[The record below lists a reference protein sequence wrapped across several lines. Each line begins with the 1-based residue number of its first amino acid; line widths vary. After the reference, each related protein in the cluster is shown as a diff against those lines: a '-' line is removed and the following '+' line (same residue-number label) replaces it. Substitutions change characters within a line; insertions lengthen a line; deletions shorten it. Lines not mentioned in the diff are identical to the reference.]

1 MTDITATDVTSLDTT
16 SPIWERFFTLAPI
29 VLVGTREPDGSP
41 DIAPKHLAIP
51 MSWDNYFGF
60 VCTPRHATYANA
72 KRTGVF
78 TVTYPRP
85 EQILFTSL
93 AASPRCG
100 DDEKPV
106 LQSFDTVAASK
117 VDGVFVNGGYVYL
130 ECELFKIVDGFGINS
145 LITGRIVAAHV
156 HRDALRVSDE
166 DDQDLI
172 RKAPLFAYLY
182 PKRFAS
188 ITDSNA
194 FPMPAG
200 MQR

>member
-1 MTDITATDVTSLDTT
+1 MSDISTSDVTSLDCST
-16 SPIWERFFTLAPI
+16 PIWERFFTLAPL
-29 VLVGTREPDGSP
+29 VLIGTREPDGSV

-85 EQILFTSL
+85 EQILYMSL
-93 AASPRCG
+93 AASPRC

-106 LQSFDTVAASK
+106 LQAFDTIKASK
-117 VDGVFVNGGYVYL
+117 VDGVFVNNGYVYL
-130 ECELFKIVDGFGINS
+130 ECELFKIVDDFGINS

-156 HRDALRVSDE
+156 DRSALRVSDE

-172 RKAPLFAYLY
+172 RKSPLFAYLY
-182 PKRFAS
+182 PQRFAN
-188 ITDSNA
+188 IADSNA